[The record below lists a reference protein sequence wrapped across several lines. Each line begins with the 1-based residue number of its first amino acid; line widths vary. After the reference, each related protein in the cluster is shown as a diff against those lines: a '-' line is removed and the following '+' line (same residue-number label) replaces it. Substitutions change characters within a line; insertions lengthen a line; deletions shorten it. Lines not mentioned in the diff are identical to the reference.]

1 MTQHYNVS
9 IDYANDKIS
18 NSNVDEISNI
28 FKNDLKNILDVEEMS
43 KLSFS
48 VVNLNG
54 PAGGWPEINLSGE
67 EIVLNKI
74 LDSFG
79 YNSDQDYLKEFGTEI

>member
-1 MTQHYNVS
+1 MSQHYNVS

>member
-54 PAGGWPEINLSGE
+54 PAGGWP
-67 EIVLNKI
+67 
-74 LDSFG
+74 
-79 YNSDQDYLKEFGTEI
+79 

>member
-1 MTQHYNVS
+1 MSHHYNVS